1 MKRIKGGVNTT
12 TQRIYDESMY
22 FAGFLILGGVFII
35 FLSITLIKRLPSFI
49 TVGVT
54 IMGIIVIING
64 IIELIMLWGEK

>member
-22 FAGFLILGGVFII
+22 FAGFLILGGILAI
-35 FLSITLIKRLPSFI
+35 FLTITLKKPLFI

-54 IMGIIVIING
+54 LMGIIVIING
-64 IIELIMLWGEK
+64 IIEFFIWWGKND